1 MFLDLAT
8 LAMVALACASVS
20 MTVARSRLF
29 ARPRQWLTDRSAWL
43 GKLVTCPYCF
53 SHWVA
58 LAMVLALDWLGWRAL
73 VIDTFAV
80 VTLAAPLQW
89 LIYQAISAITETE

>member
-8 LAMVALACASVS
+8 LTLAALACASVS

-29 ARPRQWLTDRSAWL
+29 RPLREWLVRRSAWL

-58 LAMVLALDWLGWRAL
+58 LTLVLALGWLGWRAL
-73 VIDTFAV
+73 IFDTFAV

-89 LIYQAISAITETE
+89 LIFASISAITEVE